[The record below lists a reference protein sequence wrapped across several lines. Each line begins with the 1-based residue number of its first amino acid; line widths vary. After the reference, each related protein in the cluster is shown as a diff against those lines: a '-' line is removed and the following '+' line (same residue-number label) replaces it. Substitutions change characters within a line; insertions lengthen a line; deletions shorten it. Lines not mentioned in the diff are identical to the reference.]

1 MVKQSPPA
9 NKRAAREAK
18 RRSRQRRLLAVGT
31 AAVVLVAAIA
41 VIVYFAVRSDSPP
54 EVSGLVTE
62 DIVVG
67 EGQGAQAGDLLSVY
81 YTLYLEDGTMV
92 QSNAT
97 GDPVKFTLGAGT
109 VIKGWDQGLAGVKV
123 GGTRQ
128 LIIPPDLAYGAA
140 GNRSIPPNATLT
152 FVVQLVAIG

>member
-1 MVKQSPPA
+1 VGIEPDSGTQLAVPQS
-9 NKRAAREAK
+9 
-18 RRSRQRRLLAVGT
+18 RSRGNGRLLAVGA

-67 EGQGAQAGDLLSVY
+67 EGQAARAGDLLSVY
-81 YTLYLEDGTMV
+81 YTLYLEDGTLV

-97 GDPVKFTLGAGT
+97 GDPFKFTLGAGT
-109 VIKGWDQGLAGVKV
+109 VIKGWDQGLVGVKV

-128 LIIPPDLAYGAA
+128 LTIPPDLAYGAA

-152 FVVQLVAIG
+152 FVVQLLAIE